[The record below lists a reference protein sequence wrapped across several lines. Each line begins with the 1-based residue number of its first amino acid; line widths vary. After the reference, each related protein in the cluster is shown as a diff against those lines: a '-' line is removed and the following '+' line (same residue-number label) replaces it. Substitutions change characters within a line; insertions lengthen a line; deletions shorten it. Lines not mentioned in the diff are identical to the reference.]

1 MSGTGVRR
9 SWKRLAVLAVAA
21 LVLAVLGVLIARALD
36 EPPGGE
42 GSCWSTSNAHPGPDC
57 D

>member
-1 MSGTGVRR
+1 MSGTGARR

-42 GSCWSTSNAHPGPDC
+42 GGCWSTATAHPGPDC